1 MISLVQTTRQVMA
14 MSDKDVERNVRS
26 TTEEGIKTP
35 TERHTHGIGEQHSIT
50 FGEKSEAAKKSRE
63 QLLEKFKRREQQ
75 RREFE
80 HQHEGEH
87 GERTGAGESAED

>member
-1 MISLVQTTRQVMA
+1 MT

-35 TERHTHGIGEQHSIT
+35 GEHHAHGIGEQHSIT
-50 FGEKSEAAKKSRE
+50 FGEKSEASKKSRE
-63 QLLEKFKRREQQ
+63 KLLEKFKRREQQ

-80 HQHEGEH
+80 LRREGGPVERTGTSA
-87 GERTGAGESAED
+87 GERTPDQG